1 MFLRYC
7 IILCAAISLAAC
19 STVPITG
26 RSQLNLIPGQSML
39 SMSLQQYDQFLKEHK
54 VSGNRE
60 QTASVKRVGARIQGA
75 VERYFESSGLRGQLA
90 DYKWEFNLVDDPQ
103 VNAWCMPGGKVV
115 VYTGLMPVAKDDAG
129 LAVVMGHEIAH
140 AIAEHG
146 NERMSQGLL
155 TQLGGVALSTALS
168 TKTTETQ
175 QLWMSV
181 YGVGAQYGAILP
193 YGRMQESEADQ
204 LGLVFMTMAGYD
216 PNVAIS
222 FWERMSAQKGG
233 QAPPE
238 FLSTH
243 PSDTT
248 RIANIRRLIPE
259 VQRNFGAGRQQ

>member
-1 MFLRYC
+1 MLFRQSAIIAVLLFLT
-7 IILCAAISLAAC
+7 AC

-26 RSQLNLIPGQSML
+26 RSQLNLIPGSSML

-54 VSGNRE
+54 LSANQE
-60 QTASVKRVGARIQGA
+60 QTQMVKRVGTKVQNA
-75 VERYFESSGLRGQLA
+75 VERYFASSGLSEHLA
-90 DYKWEFNLVDDPQ
+90 NYQWEFNLVEDKQ

-115 VYTGLMPVAKDDAG
+115 VYTGILPVAKGEAG

-146 NERMSQGLL
+146 NERMSQGLMA
-155 TQLGGVALSTALS
+155 QMGGVALSTALS
-168 TKTTETQ
+168 TQTAATQ

-193 YGRMQESEADQ
+193 YGRMQESEADH
-204 LGLVFMTMAGYD
+204 LGLIFMAMAGYD
-216 PNVAIS
+216 PNEAIS
-222 FWERMSAQKGG
+222 FWQRMSAQKSG

-248 RIANIRRLIPE
+248 RIENIRRLIPE
-259 VQRNFGAGRQQ
+259 AMKQYKK